1 MIIIS
6 VPPFYII
13 RKNYKETNKRMN
25 KRCVLM
31 GNYEEFVNLSY
42 KPKPSDM
49 IVSFKVKVPRWEKP
63 LRAYGAVASESSV
76 GTWANLKNSKLKHVE
91 KVAGKVF
98 QIERGG
104 WIKVAYPYEHFEK
117 GNMPQ
122 ILASIAGNVF
132 GMKAVDALRLQD
144 ISFPEEIVKSFPGP
158 KYGIKG
164 IRKIFNENKRP
175 LLLSVPKPK
184 VGLTVKEHSK
194 IGYDI
199 WTGGLDLL
207 KDDENLAG
215 QTFNPFKER
224 VEESLKF
231 RDKAEKET
239 GEKKSY
245 LINVTCASAK
255 ELERRVKIVSDNGG
269 EYAMI
274 DIITAGWLGVSTLR
288 DLNKDYNVA
297 IHAHRAMHAAM
308 SRNPDHGFSML
319 SIAKVSRLLG
329 VDQLHIGTAGIGKLE
344 GGKDWVLKMQKEI
357 TEDKVDG
364 YKLQP
369 DTLKGTFVPEDP
381 KLHTLSQKWYGVKPV
396 FPVASGGLHPLLMYD
411 VLDSMGTDIMVQ
423 LGGGIHGHPKGSYS
437 GAKASRAALDAYMEG
452 KTLHEAIKSS
462 KELKEAYEKWG
473 KLRPR

>member
-1 MIIIS
+1 
-6 VPPFYII
+6 
-13 RKNYKETNKRMN
+13 
-25 KRCVLM
+25 M
-31 GNYEEFVNLSY
+31 GHYEEFVDLSY
-42 KPKPSDM
+42 KPKKSDM

-63 LRAYGAVASESSV
+63 LRAYGAVAAESSV
-76 GTWANLKNSKLKHVE
+76 GTWSELKNSRLKHVE

-104 WIKVAYPYEHFEK
+104 WIKIAYPYDHFEK

-122 ILASIAGNVF
+122 ILASVAGNVF
-132 GMKAVDALRLQD
+132 GMKAVDSLRLQD
-144 ISFPEEIVKSFPGP
+144 ISFPEELVKSFPGP

-164 IRKIFNENKRP
+164 VRKIFNEPKRP

-184 VGLTVKEHSK
+184 VGMTTKEHAK

-215 QTFNPFKER
+215 QSFNPFKER
-224 VEESLKF
+224 VKESLKL

-245 LINVTCASAK
+245 LINTTCGTAK
-255 ELERRVKIVSDNGG
+255 ELEKRVKIISDHGG

-308 SRNPDHGFSML
+308 SRVPDHGFSML
-319 SIAKVSRLLG
+319 AIAKISRLLG

-344 GGKDWVLKMQKEI
+344 GGREWVSKLQKEI
-357 TEDKVDG
+357 TEDKVEG

-369 DTLKGTFVPEDP
+369 DNLKGTFVPEDP
-381 KLHTLSQKWYGVKPV
+381 KLHTLAQNWHGMKPV

-411 VLDSMGTDIMVQ
+411 VMGAMGTDIMIQ
-423 LGGGIHGHPKGSYS
+423 LGGGIHGHPRGSHA
-437 GAKASRAALDAYMEG
+437 GAKASRACLDAYMEG
-452 KTLHEAIKSS
+452 KTLHDAIKSS
-462 KELKEAYEKWG
+462 KELSEAYEKWG